1 MTGPAQTDF
10 LDALTR
16 AVVEEIAA
24 EDAAAPFQFDAGG
37 PECEPRSL
45 DEVPPFL
52 RFPDEPGFVELDR
65 NMMPVKR

>member
-1 MTGPAQTDF
+1 MTRPIQPDLFAN
-10 LDALTR
+10 LTH

-52 RFPDEPGFVELDR
+52 RLPGEPGFVELDR